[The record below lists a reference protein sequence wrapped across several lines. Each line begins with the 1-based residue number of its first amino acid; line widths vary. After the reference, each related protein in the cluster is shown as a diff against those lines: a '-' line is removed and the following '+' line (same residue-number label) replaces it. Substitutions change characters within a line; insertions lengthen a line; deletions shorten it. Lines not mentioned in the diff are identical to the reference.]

1 MSEYVKARRG
11 SPSGLTDRERSL
23 LCYLAIRSVV
33 HDFGMPEDHVADMLD
48 EGARR
53 DMVHIRGDQEH
64 VLVTF
69 DTDSGSTVL
78 VNAERVALRQAAHP
92 TGQLDN

>member
-1 MSEYVKARRG
+1 MSEYVSATFG

-23 LCYLAIRSVV
+23 LMYLAIRSVAYNF
-33 HDFGMPEDHVADMLD
+33 DETEDYAAAMLD

-53 DMVHIRGDQEH
+53 EMVHIRGDQQH
-64 VLVTF
+64 AMVTF

-78 VNAERVALRQAAHP
+78 VKAERVALRQVAHP